1 MAVVKTALNI
11 GELLLKLQL
20 KISISEHVHLSAL
33 ILFGRL
39 VEPRR
44 ANAQSLF
51 IHPNVDGWTAQG
63 R

>member
-11 GELLLKLQL
+11 RELLSKLQL
-20 KISISEHVHLSAL
+20 KISILEHVHLSVL
-33 ILFGRL
+33 TLFGRL

-44 ANAQSLF
+44 ADAKSLF